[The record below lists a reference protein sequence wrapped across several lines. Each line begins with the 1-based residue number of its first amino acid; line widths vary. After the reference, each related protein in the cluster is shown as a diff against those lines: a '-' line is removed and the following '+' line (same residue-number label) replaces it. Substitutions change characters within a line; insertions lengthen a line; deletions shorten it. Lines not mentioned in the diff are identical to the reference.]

1 MNGKVSVIVPVY
13 NASGYLGKC
22 VDSILSQT
30 YTDIEIVLV
39 NDCSTDNS
47 AEICQQYKFKFPDKI
62 LLIDKPRNE
71 GVDKARFSGLTHVFG
86 SNPEGMVTFV
96 DSDDYIEPE
105 AIERQV
111 TEMIR
116 TGADVVQ
123 MQSYRVMGMIRR
135 KSKTF
140 VTPQVIKQ
148 PELME
153 KYFISFFGVNILDV
167 GMWAK
172 LYKVKLIKSSGVAPT
187 GFRMGED
194 LMFNLHLFPHI
205 SCYSIIDYTGYNY
218 RTGGLTSRFNPYL
231 WEDLK
236 EQSLQKTA
244 IAMKHCNQFAVRTT
258 AIELKNVFLS
268 TALQRKEYL
277 KETDDELKAWMTIQL
292 ADCKLWHN
300 VRLIADENNEYIYNA
315 IRDNDANFIL
325 RHVTAIYKGMRLR
338 RYIKKLISLIFE

>member
-1 MNGKVSVIVPVY
+1 MNGKVSAIVPVY

-194 LMFNLHLFPHI
+194 LMFNAYQLLFDNRLYGLQLPDRRSHI
-205 SCYSIIDYTGYNY
+205 EI
-218 RTGGLTSRFNPYL
+218 
-231 WEDLK
+231 
-236 EQSLQKTA
+236 QSLSVGRPQRTIITEDCHRHETLQSVRRKD
-244 IAMKHCNQFAVRTT
+244 HC
-258 AIELKNVFLS
+258 
-268 TALQRKEYL
+268 
-277 KETDDELKAWMTIQL
+277 D
-292 ADCKLWHN
+292 
-300 VRLIADENNEYIYNA
+300 
-315 IRDNDANFIL
+315 
-325 RHVTAIYKGMRLR
+325 
-338 RYIKKLISLIFE
+338 

>member
-13 NASGYLGKC
+13 NTSGYLGKC

-39 NDCSTDNS
+39 NDCSIDNS
-47 AEICQQYKFKFPDKI
+47 AEICQQYKIKFPDKI
-62 LLIDKPRNE
+62 LLIDKHRNE
-71 GVDKARFSGLTHVFG
+71 GVDKARFSGLAHVFD

-153 KYFISFFGVNILDV
+153 KYFISFFGVNVLDV
-167 GMWAK
+167 RMWAK

-187 GFRMGED
+187 DFRMGED

-244 IAMKHCNQFAVRTT
+244 IAMEHCNQFAVRTT

-315 IRDNDANFIL
+315 IRDNDVNFIL
-325 RHVTAIYKGMRLR
+325 RHVTAIYKGTRLR
-338 RYIKKLISLIFE
+338 RYIKKLISPIFE

>member
-13 NASGYLGKC
+13 NTSGYLGKC

-47 AEICQQYKFKFPDKI
+47 AEICQQYKIKFPDKI
-62 LLIDKPRNE
+62 LLIDKHRNE
-71 GVDKARFSGLTHVFG
+71 GVDKARFSGLAHVFD

-167 GMWAK
+167 RMWAK

-187 GFRMGED
+187 DFRMGED

-236 EQSLQKTA
+236 EQSLQKTD

-315 IRDNDANFIL
+315 IRDNDVNFIF
-325 RHVTAIYKGMRLR
+325 RHVTAIYKGTRLR